1 MKTFRKKFFS
11 SIVAMATIINFFGVN
26 NLKSYATPIVQSNPS
41 FKAYLELDKFN
52 VNTTVKSVVVDSLDD
67 ITTIIDNVDINSQL
81 KIHFE
86 DVISK
91 KIRLYLKNGGSLSS
105 IVSLKKKNTNIELL
119 GSNFVD
125 KNNSFLSSN
134 FNEFILTPI
143 KLLEPNQHYKLTIK
157 TDDMRSIVG
166 DKNLG
171 NGEFRFEIITTA
183 DMDVLSSVEIDKY
196 TNKRHNA
203 IIDYRQ
209 RNSSDNKD
217 VDVDV
222 TTSSHLKINLNNNK
236 SIKTVEAGAI
246 KIEPN
251 ISGLKFSNVDSQ
263 IIISSNSSLEPDT
276 KYTLSIDKGLIKD
289 ISGNPLG
296 TVGDIET
303 YTFTTESRPKV
314 ITESKQSIQKNNQ
327 DKQLIVKF
335 SRVMDI
341 NNNIIDGKPI
351 ANSIKIV
358 RKSDLDNA
366 TNKLSA
372 SSTFPT
378 VTTYNIKK
386 VSVTDDTANITI
398 GRDVIN
404 ALPIQ
409 LGSLREDYY
418 IWFVGGNSLKRKES
432 IALTPLSN
440 NADFY
445 SNTLNTEILVPFI
458 LETSSEERKKNDE
471 KLSKDIANKP
481 NRKNIA
487 DSLINEIQK
496 RYEAEYGADTDYK
509 SFDEYMKNQ
518 SYKETGV
525 IPTDNYIQKY
535 LEDKGYI
542 DDFIAKYGDNSKN
555 LPSKAKDYM
564 NRYGDFTYGQ
574 KVNNPLFKNPFKYGS
589 SKEGYYDYYNRYDY
603 GYRYPELRVGD
614 DNISQANLEIKASLK
629 QKEAELIAKERGY
642 SINRGANFAIN
653 ANNTPKAII
662 TIGNRYF
669 IQEDEFGNR
678 QQIDMGVAPILY
690 NDRTFVAI
698 TPLAQKLGV
707 WVNYNSK
714 TNTTVL
720 SKAGTTTAISSK
732 SSYITVNGKSENM
745 GIRPIIRNGK
755 MMIPAQYI
763 SKAFGIEQSK
773 IKYEGNS
780 IIINNY

>member
-67 ITTIIDNVDINSQL
+67 ITTIIDNVGINSQL

-134 FNEFILTPI
+134 FNEFILTPT

-166 DKNLG
+166 DKDFG

-209 RNSSDNKD
+209 RNSSDNRD
-217 VDVDV
+217 IDVDV

-289 ISGNPLG
+289 TSGNPLG
-296 TVGDIET
+296 TVGDIEA

-327 DKQLIVKF
+327 DKQLSVKF

-351 ANSIKIV
+351 TNSVKIV
-358 RKSDLDNA
+358 RKSDLDKA

-372 SSTFPT
+372 GSTFPT

-418 IWFVGGNSLKRKES
+418 IWFVGSNSIKRKES

-642 SINRGANFAIN
+642 SINRGTNFAIN
-653 ANNTPKAII
+653 ANNAPKAII

>member
-1 MKTFRKKFFS
+1 MKTFRKKLFS
-11 SIVAMATIINFFGVN
+11 SIVAIATITNFFGVN
-26 NLKSYATPIVQSNPS
+26 NLKSYATPLVQSNPS

-52 VNTTVKSVVVDSLDD
+52 ANTTVKNVVVDSLDD
-67 ITTIIDNVDINSQL
+67 ITTIIDNVGINSQL

-91 KIRLYLKNGGSLSS
+91 KIRLYLKNGGSLNS

-125 KNNSFLSSN
+125 KNNSFVSSN
-134 FNEFILTPI
+134 FNEFTLTPI
-143 KLLEPNQHYKLTIK
+143 KLLEPNQHYTLTIK
-157 TDDMRSIVG
+157 TDDMRAIVG

-183 DMDVLSSVEIDKY
+183 DMDVLSSVEIDRY

-222 TTSSHLKINLNNNK
+222 TTSSHLKINLNNSK
-236 SIKTVEAGAI
+236 TIKTIEEGAI

-251 ISGLKFSNVDSQ
+251 ISGLKFSNVDNQ

-303 YTFTTESRPKV
+303 YTFTTENRPKV
-314 ITESKQSIQKNNQ
+314 IIDSKSSIQKNNQ
-327 DKQLIVKF
+327 DKQLSVKF
-335 SRVMDI
+335 SRVMDT
-341 NNNIIDGKPI
+341 NNNIMDGKPI
-351 ANSIKIV
+351 TNNIKIV

-366 TNKLSA
+366 TSKLSA
-372 SSTFPT
+372 GSKFPT
-378 VTTYNIKK
+378 VTTYNIKE
-386 VSVTDDTANITI
+386 VSVTDDIANITI
-398 GRDVIN
+398 GRDVVN
-404 ALPIQ
+404 ALPIK

-564 NRYGDFTYGQ
+564 NRYGNFTYGQ

-653 ANNTPKAII
+653 ANNAPKAII
-662 TIGNRYF
+662 NIGNRYF

>member
-351 ANSIKIV
+351 TNSIKIL

-372 SSTFPT
+372 GSTFPT

-564 NRYGDFTYGQ
+564 NRYGNFTYGQ

-642 SINRGANFAIN
+642 SINRGTNFAIN
-653 ANNTPKAII
+653 ANNAPKAII
-662 TIGNRYF
+662 NIGNRYF

-780 IIINNY
+780 IIINN

>member
-1 MKTFRKKFFS
+1 MKTFRKKIFS

-26 NLKSYATPIVQSNPS
+26 NLKSYATPIMQSNPS

-351 ANSIKIV
+351 TNSIKIV

-372 SSTFPT
+372 GSTFPT

-574 KVNNPLFKNPFKYGS
+574 KVNNPLFKNPFKYSS

-653 ANNTPKAII
+653 ANNAPKAII
-662 TIGNRYF
+662 NIGNRYF

>member
-26 NLKSYATPIVQSNPS
+26 NLKSYATPIMQSNPS

-67 ITTIIDNVDINSQL
+67 ITTIIDNVGINSQL

-91 KIRLYLKNGGSLSS
+91 KIRLYLKDGGSLSS

-166 DKNLG
+166 DKDLG

-209 RNSSDNKD
+209 RNSSDNRD

-236 SIKTVEAGAI
+236 SIKTIEAGAI

-289 ISGNPLG
+289 TSGNPLG

-351 ANSIKIV
+351 TNSIKIV

-372 SSTFPT
+372 GSTFPT

-398 GRDVIN
+398 GRDVVN

-418 IWFVGGNSLKRKES
+418 IWFVGSNSIKRKES

>member
-1 MKTFRKKFFS
+1 
-11 SIVAMATIINFFGVN
+11 
-26 NLKSYATPIVQSNPS
+26 
-41 FKAYLELDKFN
+41 
-52 VNTTVKSVVVDSLDD
+52 
-67 ITTIIDNVDINSQL
+67 
-81 KIHFE
+81 
-86 DVISK
+86 
-91 KIRLYLKNGGSLSS
+91 
-105 IVSLKKKNTNIELL
+105 
-119 GSNFVD
+119 
-125 KNNSFLSSN
+125 
-134 FNEFILTPI
+134 
-143 KLLEPNQHYKLTIK
+143 
-157 TDDMRSIVG
+157 
-166 DKNLG
+166 
-171 NGEFRFEIITTA
+171 
-183 DMDVLSSVEIDKY
+183 
-196 TNKRHNA
+196 
-203 IIDYRQ
+203 
-209 RNSSDNKD
+209 
-217 VDVDV
+217 
-222 TTSSHLKINLNNNK
+222 
-236 SIKTVEAGAI
+236 
-246 KIEPN
+246 
-251 ISGLKFSNVDSQ
+251 
-263 IIISSNSSLEPDT
+263 
-276 KYTLSIDKGLIKD
+276 
-289 ISGNPLG
+289 
-296 TVGDIET
+296 
-303 YTFTTESRPKV
+303 
-314 ITESKQSIQKNNQ
+314 
-327 DKQLIVKF
+327 
-335 SRVMDI
+335 MDI

-351 ANSIKIV
+351 TNSIKIV

-372 SSTFPT
+372 GSTFPT

-589 SKEGYYDYYNRYDY
+589 SKDGYYDYYNRYDY

-642 SINRGANFAIN
+642 SINRGTNFAIN
-653 ANNTPKAII
+653 ANNAPKAII
-662 TIGNRYF
+662 NIGNRYF

>member
-351 ANSIKIV
+351 TNSIKIV

-372 SSTFPT
+372 GSTFPT

-589 SKEGYYDYYNRYDY
+589 SKDGYYDYYNRYDY

-642 SINRGANFAIN
+642 SINRGTNFAIN
-653 ANNTPKAII
+653 ANNAPKAII
-662 TIGNRYF
+662 NIGNRYF